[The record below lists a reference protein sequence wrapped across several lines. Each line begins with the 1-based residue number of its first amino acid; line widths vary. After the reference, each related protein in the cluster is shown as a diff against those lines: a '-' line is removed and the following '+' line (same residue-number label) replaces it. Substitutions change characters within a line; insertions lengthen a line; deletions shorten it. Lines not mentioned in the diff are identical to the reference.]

1 MVVAEMCARRLANS
15 TVLSVERGMLS
26 PETNHSGLPEA
37 SSQPCELALVLGLV
51 FARLPPAR
59 VDDLGDDQRSN
70 ERAAVKTTL
79 LAQGASGTIQ
89 GGAAVRPAKAVF
101 CGVESTLSEIRT
113 GQFGALSLANGVDGC
128 GEADRRFLTRQGW
141 IRSRGTPGTLLT

>member
-1 MVVAEMCARRLANS
+1 VVVAEMCARRLANS

-79 LAQGASGTIQ
+79 PAQGASGTIQ
-89 GGAAVRPAKAVF
+89 GGAAVRPAKPCFVASSQPSLGSGRANSALCPSRMVWTV
-101 CGVESTLSEIRT
+101 VERLT
-113 GQFGALSLANGVDGC
+113 GGS
-128 GEADRRFLTRQGW
+128 
-141 IRSRGTPGTLLT
+141 